1 MSDRVE
7 KRKDVRIS
15 FHVPLTVQWRS
26 QGSSGSGTVGN
37 MSQSGCYVMT
47 QHPALVGERIFLQ
60 PDQNLPE
67 LEGLVRHTH
76 EQVGMWIEFVGITAE
91 TRGKLADFLR
101 AKAVLW
107 A

>member
-15 FHVPLTVQWRS
+15 FQVPLTVQWRS
-26 QGSSGSGTVGN
+26 QESSGSGTVGN

-47 QHPALVGERIFLQ
+47 QHPALIFLQ

-76 EQVGMWIEFVGITAE
+76 EQVGGASARFRIRQIQLEGDNSRTYTWMGLQSGT
-91 TRGKLADFLR
+91 T
-101 AKAVLW
+101 
-107 A
+107 